1 MSVHVELQSAA
12 GDRSDRAD
20 AFEDRD
26 LADADAAYCYHVGSG
41 GQLIILVDVRGE
53 GRIHRV
59 YGPSAW
65 RCVEGDVWRKGM
77 LLQG

>member
-1 MSVHVELQSAA
+1 MSVRVELQSAA
-12 GDRSDRAD
+12 GDRSDPTD

-26 LADADAAYCYHVGSG
+26 LDDGAAYCYHVGSG

-65 RCVEGDVWRKGM
+65 RCVEGDIWRKGM